1 MKQRLVVALIVSTL
15 ALLGSV
21 QYAFGAAVMSID
33 LGSEWMK
40 VGIVSPGVPM
50 EIALNK
56 ESKRK
61 TPVILSF
68 RDGQRLFG
76 EDAATV
82 GLRFPT
88 KSFHYLL
95 DLLGKTVDNPIVKL
109 YQTRFPYYNIEAD
122 PERNTVVF
130 KIDDDTKYSVE
141 ELIAQILQKAR
152 DFAESSTGQPI
163 TECVITTPGFFGQA
177 ERTALLTAANLAN
190 IKVLQLLNDY
200 TAVAL
205 NYGIFSR
212 KEINDKAQYFV
223 FYDMG
228 AYHTTASVVSY
239 QLVKDKATRETNPVV
254 QVIGVGYDRT
264 LGGLEM
270 QLRLRDYLGKEF
282 NKMKKTKTDVFTN
295 PRALA
300 KLFKEAGRVKNVL
313 SANTDHFAQ
322 IEGLLDEQD
331 FRLQVTREKFEELC
345 KDLFERAVGPLD
357 QALKNSGL
365 NLSVINQVTLFGGSS
380 RVPKVQEALK
390 TFVGKEL
397 GKNINTDEAAAL
409 GAVYNAA
416 DLATGFRVS
425 KFIVK
430 EAVLFP
436 IQVTFEREG
445 NSGNTKVVK
454 RSLFTAFGS
463 YPQKKVITFN
473 KNTEDFAFEVSYAEL
488 DHLPSNE
495 VTNIGSLN
503 LLKIKLNDVNSIISA
518 HAGENIEPKGIKA
531 HFVLDDSGLFS
542 LSGIEFVAD
551 KNVTEQE
558 EENAF
563 AKLGNTITKL
573 FTSNDEEKKE
583 PDTEEKTPE
592 EGEKAA
598 EDGKKPTEGEAAA
611 NATATN
617 ETDSTAST
625 EKKPISKIVSIKEPI
640 PYHVDFLYA
649 VHLKGDKYE
658 EARKK
663 VDRLNEL
670 ERQIVRRESALNALE
685 SFVIEANQ
693 RLNEEE
699 YASCATSKEI
709 EELRKACAD
718 VSDWIYEDGQNA
730 DADTYEKKLVELQA
744 ISNPIYARHWEHR
757 ERSDVVNTFNKM
769 IAHAK
774 TFLTNAKNMTKESNS
789 DKDIFTQVEIETLEK
804 AINDAEQWVASEL
817 EAQNKLKRSDAVQM
831 TVKSI
836 TDRMALLDREVKYLI
851 NKLKIWKPKVKETP
865 KKSKKAANDSET
877 TESETVGAEATVEEP
892 KTVNVEQDVPAAADD
907 QKIDDADKTDEHVE
921 L

>member
-1 MKQRLVVALIVSTL
+1 MKQRLVVALILSTF
-15 ALLGSV
+15 ALIGSV
-21 QYAFGAAVMSID
+21 QYAFGAAVMSVD

-40 VGIVSPGVPM
+40 VGIVSAGVPM

-61 TPVILSF
+61 TPVIIAF

-82 GLRFPT
+82 GLRFP
-88 KSFHYLL
+88 KNSFHYLL

-109 YQTRFPYYNIEAD
+109 YQKRFPYYDIEAD

-163 TECVITTPGFFGQA
+163 TECTITIPGFFGQA

-190 IKVLQLLNDY
+190 LKVLQLINDY

-212 KEINDKAQYFV
+212 KEITDNAKYFV

-228 AYHTTASVVSY
+228 AYHTTAAVVSY
-239 QLVKDKATRETNPVV
+239 QLVKDKVTRETNPVV
-254 QVIGVGYDRT
+254 QVLGVGYDRT

-270 QLRLRDYLGKEF
+270 QLRLRDHLGKEF
-282 NKMKKTKTDVFTN
+282 NKMKKTKTDVFTS

-313 SANTDHFAQ
+313 SANSDHFAQ

-331 FRLQVTREKFEELC
+331 FRMQVTREKFEELC
-345 KDLFERAVGPLD
+345 KDLFDRVISPLE
-357 QALKNSGL
+357 QALKNSNL

-390 TFVGKEL
+390 TYVNAEL
-397 GKNINTDEAAAL
+397 GKNINSDEAAAL
-409 GAVYNAA
+409 GAVYKAA

-445 NSGNTKVVK
+445 NSGNTKLVK

-473 KNTEDFAFEVSYAEL
+473 KNTEDFEFDVSYAEF

-495 VTNIGSLN
+495 IQYIGSVN
-503 LLKIKLNDVNSIISA
+503 LLKIKLNDVAKVIAANT
-518 HAGENIEPKGIKA
+518 GENVEPKGIKA
-531 HFVLDDSGLFS
+531 HFIMDDCGLFS

-551 KNVTEQE
+551 KNVTEQDE
-558 EENAF
+558 ESSF
-563 AKLGNTITKL
+563 AKLGSTITKL
-573 FTSNDEEKKE
+573 FSSGDEEKK
-583 PDTEEKTPE
+583 DTEEKPTE
-592 EGEKAA
+592 ESEKTT
-598 EDGKKPTEGEAAA
+598 EDEKKTSEGEATA
-611 NATATN
+611 NKTATN
-617 ETDSTAST
+617 ETESATPSAT
-625 EKKPISKIVSIKEPI
+625 EKKATSKIVNIKEPI
-640 PYHVDFLYA
+640 PHVVDTLYG
-649 VHLKGDKYE
+649 VQLLGDKFE

-663 VDRLNEL
+663 VDDLNEL
-670 ERQIVRRESALNALE
+670 ERQIVRREGALNALE

-693 RLNEEE
+693 RLDEDE
-699 YASCATSKEI
+699 YASCATEKEI
-709 EELRKACAD
+709 ETVRKACAE
-718 VSDWIYEDGQNA
+718 VSDWIYEDGEGA
-730 DADTYEKKLVELQA
+730 DAETYEKKLAELQEK
-744 ISNPIYARHWEHR
+744 SNPIYARHWEHR
-757 ERSDVVNTFNKM
+757 ERPDAVDTFNKM
-769 IAHAK
+769 ITSAK
-774 TFLTNAKNMTKESNS
+774 TFLTNAKNMTKESNA
-789 DKDIFTQVEIETLEK
+789 DKDIFTQVEIDTLEK
-804 AINDAEQWVASEL
+804 AITDAEEWLTSQQD
-817 EAQNKLKRSDAVQM
+817 AQNKLKRSDTVQM

-836 TDRMALLDREVKYLI
+836 TDRMMLLDREVKYLI
-851 NKLKIWKPKVKETP
+851 NKLKIWKPKVKDTP
-865 KKSKKAANDSET
+865 KKSKKSSSSNDTTTENET
-877 TESETVGAEATVEEP
+877 TKTEETVDEPETVKE
-892 KTVNVEQDVPAAADD
+892 EQDAPAPEKKDTEGD
-907 QKIDDADKTDEHVE
+907 THSE